1 MNCFDRYPV
10 LKINS
15 VPLDLDHLSK
25 NKSILQHSPGQEAST
40 KVTHNISS
48 RLCHSISVV
57 LHIDIAKDV
66 KVTKPSVWTRLCA
79 AHINSRSACNRFGT
93 SNPLPFHCPGSLS
106 IRASPYR
113 LITFP
118 SFTIQPHSWSVTTSP
133 GPRSTFFIW
142 TCPVSPSGAKIGPTS
157 VKALCPPFSQYPS
170 KLVDQLPKKGFRE
183 ASKIHR
189 YQGQR

>member
-15 VPLDLDHLSK
+15 VPLDLDHLLK

-57 LHIDIAKDV
+57 LHIDIAKEV

-79 AHINSRSACNRFGT
+79 ARINSRSATDSARPIRYLSTVPDPSPFE
-93 SNPLPFHCPGSLS
+93 PLH
-106 IRASPYR
+106 
-113 LITFP
+113 T
-118 SFTIQPHSWSVTTSP
+118 
-133 GPRSTFFIW
+133 
-142 TCPVSPSGAKIGPTS
+142 
-157 VKALCPPFSQYPS
+157 AL
-170 KLVDQLPKKGFRE
+170 
-183 ASKIHR
+183 
-189 YQGQR
+189 